1 MHAQKLVEKGND
13 AFERGAY
20 DLAIELYMQ
29 AVTLEPDH
37 LDGRRGLRKAELKKY
52 EAYYPSSFSRSFGT
66 LGSRIAAWLGKIG
79 KAHEKRMLSLERVLT
94 KDPKNA
100 KVGAALAASAE
111 AAGHK
116 NAAIAAWEGVLES
129 DPKNI
134 DALKGLGKMLYQ
146 IGEPKQSLEAYEKA
160 LKIDPRDQEANRMRK
175 NVAAEVSITKTG
187 IDRARHSRDL
197 MTDAESQQELHEE
210 ARVIRGEDQ
219 IRESAGGLEKQVAA
233 NPNDAKLVAE
243 LANRHA
249 ALREYDKAIEGYERA
264 YELEPTNFG
273 YREKAGDMKLTRFD
287 REIESARSAGDSVRE
302 EEAARE
308 KLEFQV
314 EEFRHRV
321 REHPTDLGIRYR
333 LARSL
338 HESGDLDGAISEYQ
352 QTVKDPRRKV
362 ESLTMM
368 GNCFIEKGLFD
379 LAENQLRRALEE
391 TPGMTDRTKD
401 ILYGLG
407 LLKEKQG
414 LVNEALAEYKLVYEV
429 DINYR
434 DVAEKMTTL
443 KQSAGS

>member
-20 DLAIELYMQ
+20 DLAVELYIQ

-37 LDGRRGLRKAELKKY
+37 LEGRRGLRKAELKKY
-52 EAYYPSSFSRSFGT
+52 EAYYPSALSRGFGT
-66 LGSRIAAWLGKIG
+66 LGARVAAWFAKLG
-79 KAHEKRMLSLERVLT
+79 KAHEKRMLALEKVLA
-94 KDPKNA
+94 KDPKNP
-100 KVGAALAASAE
+100 KVSAALAASAE

-116 NAAIAAWEGVLES
+116 HAALAAWEGVLES
-129 DPKNI
+129 DPKNLE
-134 DALKGLGKMLYQ
+134 ALKGLGKMLYQ

-160 LKIDPRDQEANRMRK
+160 LRIDPRDQEASRMRK

-187 IDRARHSRDL
+187 IDRARSSRDL
-197 MTDAESQQELHEE
+197 MDDAERQEELHQE

-219 IRESAGGLEKQVAA
+219 IRESADGLEKQVQA
-233 NPNDAKLVAE
+233 NPDDAKLVAE

-273 YREKAGDMKLTRFD
+273 FREKAGDLKIARYD
-287 REIESARSAGDSVRE
+287 REIQSASSAGDTVRAE
-302 EEAARE
+302 DLGTE
-308 KLEFQV
+308 KLAFLV
-314 EEFRHRV
+314 EEFGHRV

-333 LARSL
+333 LARAL
-338 HESGDLDGAISEYQ
+338 HDSGDLDGAISEYQ

-362 ESLTMM
+362 ESLTQM

-379 LAENQLRRALEE
+379 LAENQLRKALEE

-401 ILYGLG
+401 IIYGLG

-414 LVNEALAEYKLVYEV
+414 LINEALAEYKMIYEV

-443 KQSAGS
+443 KQNAGS